1 MRSLDYKKVI
11 LDIQNWIKQYIKSAK
26 ADGVILGLS
35 GGIDSC
41 VTAALCIN
49 ALGKEKLICLNIPI
63 ESKSQDYEDAELIAK
78 ILKIKFM
85 KIDLTDTFKAMLN
98 AVPPNMDKKKMALAN
113 IKPRLRMTIL
123 YFLGQ
128 NFGRYLVA
136 GTSNRTEIAIGYF
149 TKYGDGAAD
158 FEPIASLY
166 KCEVKELA
174 NILKIPEKII
184 MKPPSPGL
192 WANQTTEGEI
202 GIQYNIL
209 DEIVYRID
217 NYLSLEDLE
226 PKNVEK
232 VIEMIKNA
240 EHKIKMPPY
249 FKINR

>member
-1 MRSLDYKKVI
+1 MRSLDYKKLI
-11 LDIQNWIKQYIKSAK
+11 LDIQNWIKQYVKSAK
-26 ADGVILGLS
+26 VDGIILGLS

-41 VTAALCIN
+41 VTAALCAN
-49 ALGKEKLICLNIPI
+49 ALGKNNIIGLSLPI
-63 ESKSQDYEDAELIAK
+63 ESISQDYEDAELISQ
-78 ILKIKFM
+78 ILQIKFL
-85 KIDLTDTFKAMLN
+85 KIDLTDTFKAMLK
-98 AVPPNMDKKKMALAN
+98 AAPPNMDKKRMAIAN

-123 YFLGQ
+123 YFVGQ
-128 NFGRYLVA
+128 NLGRYLVA

-166 KCEVKELA
+166 KCEVRELA
-174 NILKIPEKII
+174 SILKIPEKII
-184 MKPPSPGL
+184 MKPASAGL
-192 WANQTTEGEI
+192 WENQTTEGEI

-226 PKNVEK
+226 AKNVEK
-232 VIEMIKNA
+232 VIEMMKNA